1 MVEQGAGPDAIQ
13 IYITDGMATG
23 ELGVLIDESNP
34 GIASGMKGTQP
45 AAAPS
50 SGAAFFPQA
59 FAEFA
64 PGVSTIFSAQ
74 SYDCAILIALA
85 AEAAGSNDSADIAAA
100 MVDVSRDGEK
110 CSTFA
115 DCKDLLAGG
124 TNIDYD
130 GASGAIDFLDVG
142 EPGTGIYEV
151 YEYNAD
157 GVQEVIDELTFQS
170 NS

>member
-1 MVEQGAGPDAIQ
+1 
-13 IYITDGMATG
+13 
-23 ELGVLIDESNP
+23 
-34 GIASGMKGTQP
+34 
-45 AAAPS
+45 
-50 SGAAFFPQA
+50 
-59 FAEFA
+59 
-64 PGVSTIFSAQ
+64 
-74 SYDCAILIALA
+74 
-85 AEAAGSNDSADIAAA
+85 

-151 YEYNAD
+151 YEYNAG
-157 GVQEVIDELTFQS
+157 GVQEVIDELTFQAGAKTNTS
-170 NS
+170 SSSSSTGRYWEATL